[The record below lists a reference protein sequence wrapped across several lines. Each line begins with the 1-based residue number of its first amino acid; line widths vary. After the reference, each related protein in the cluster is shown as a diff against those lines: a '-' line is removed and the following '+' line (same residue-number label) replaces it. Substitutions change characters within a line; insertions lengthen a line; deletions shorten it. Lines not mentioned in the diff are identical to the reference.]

1 MEMESRCQHV
11 TWFQQE
17 LVTGVL
23 CSSSLKRQKF
33 LNKPCSK
40 YVYSVTV
47 HTLRWCRIVHDV
59 SVIFLFSTSDIL
71 SLSLLYWCQQCL
83 AVTLLHSGTVSYI
96 FAYFHTLSHIVF
108 SLAYPTHSCFLHYT
122 GVGIVSEVF
131 SSDMASFRNCHL
143 DTDLLSDLA
152 LFSIFLDRSI
162 T

>member
-1 MEMESRCQHV
+1 METESRCQHG

-23 CSSSLKRQKF
+23 CSSSVKRQKF

-71 SLSLLYWCQQCL
+71 SLSYT
-83 AVTLLHSGTVSYI
+83 VTS
-96 FAYFHTLSHIVF
+96 F